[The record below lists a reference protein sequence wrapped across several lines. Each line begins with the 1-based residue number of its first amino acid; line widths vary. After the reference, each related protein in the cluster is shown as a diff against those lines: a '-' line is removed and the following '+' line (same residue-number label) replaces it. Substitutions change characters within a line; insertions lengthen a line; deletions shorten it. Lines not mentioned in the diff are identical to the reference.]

1 MESNLMRRRLP
12 KLPPRKPKSPLM
24 RFARPAMRE
33 MIERLEKMLENTEDK
48 KLRDLLNESR
58 EWPTSAY
65 GLSKEEVKVI
75 KQRAGEL
82 LFRFNSEYAGKDRIT
97 Y

>member
-1 MESNLMRRRLP
+1 MNN
-12 KLPPRKPKSPLM
+12 KLPPLPPKKPKEPLM

-33 MIERLEKMLENTEDK
+33 MINRLEILYKETSDHKISEFIK
-48 KLRDLLNESR
+48 EAKS
-58 EWPTSAY
+58 WPQNAS
-65 GLSKEEVKVI
+65 GLPKEQVKRI

-82 LFRFNSEYAGKDRIT
+82 LFRFNSEYAGNDRIK